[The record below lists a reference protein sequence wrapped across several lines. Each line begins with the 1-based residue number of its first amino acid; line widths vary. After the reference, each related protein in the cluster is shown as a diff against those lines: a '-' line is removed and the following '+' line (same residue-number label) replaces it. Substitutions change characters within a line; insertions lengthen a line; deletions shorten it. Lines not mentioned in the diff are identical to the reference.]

1 MEEYDVFDF
10 LYMSDG
16 VFSVVFEGGWVEVSF
31 VEVSVHYLSR
41 LEHVAEGLSVF
52 LPLHCG

>member
-1 MEEYDVFDF
+1 MEEYGVFDF

-16 VFSVVFEGGWVEVSF
+16 VFPVVLGGGWVEVSF
-31 VEVSVHYLSR
+31 VEVFVHYLSR

-52 LPLHCG
+52 YVVR